1 MDNNIQNQSNAEKRL
16 LPLVNYNFCLRVDG
30 KYDLP
35 CKSIHSFEYMNE
47 FEYIRE
53 GGLND
58 YVHIRRKPVTKPHTF
73 QVERYVGMENEDYLP
88 NGRHLTRPILLYV
101 NRNTS
106 VMNKENK
113 PCRTYAFIGCTVIG
127 KSYSQLDAQQSGLA
141 TETITIAYQQLLCL
155 DDREA
160 E

>member
-1 MDNNIQNQSNAEKRL
+1 MDNNENNF
-16 LPLVNYNFCLRVDG
+16 LPLVNYNFYLRVDG

-73 QVERYVGMENEDYLP
+73 QVERYVGMESEDYLAS
-88 NGRHLTRPILLYV
+88 GRQFVMPILLFV
-101 NRNTS
+101 NRNQTA
-106 VMNKENK
+106 VNKADK
-113 PCRTYAFIGCTVIG
+113 PCRTYAFIGCTVVG
-127 KSYSQLDAQQSGLA
+127 KTYNHLDAQQSGLV